1 MVVLFTIT
9 SCHFLPR
16 RLFFIVLIF
25 AFSIYV
31 TLSNHTMSDI
41 KITSTDIEADKY
53 SVSNLLEMRNRF
65 PGREDEEL
73 ARFLIARKDDLEKA
87 SEQLQKRINFEASF
101 LPVTKDDCGE
111 EFNAGKLYTYG
122 VDKEGRPIIVWAVRN
137 NIAATRDMD
146 KLVKTMVWWVEYTA
160 RKVLPPNISKY
171 TILMDR
177 SSFKQ
182 ENADMDLMKHVAA
195 TLQVCSLFFRSLHAW
210 NLLSCCA
217 IIIAASTGY
226 VPRKGETY
234 YHSSR

>member
-1 MVVLFTIT
+1 
-9 SCHFLPR
+9 
-16 RLFFIVLIF
+16 
-25 AFSIYV
+25 
-31 TLSNHTMSDI
+31 MSDI

-177 SSFKQ
+177 SNFKQ

-195 TLQVCSLFFRSLHAW
+195 TLQVRSRMFEHLFLAPKSLTHVIFA
-210 NLLSCCA
+210 
-217 IIIAASTGY
+217 GY
-226 VPRKGETY
+226 VPGTSEA
-234 YHSSR
+234 YHHSPR